1 MPKALGLICLTLLG
15 ICFGSFTNVLI
26 FRLPRNEEFV
36 KTPSHCLSCG
46 HRLSWYENIPI
57 LSFLMQ
63 KGRCRSCGVRLS
75 LQYPLVEALTGLMW
89 LLTGLLLWGNWIPM
103 GLYCLLFPLLETV
116 TVIDWRTF
124 EIPNGLSAA
133 IAVLGLVRLLTDLGR
148 WPLYLIGA
156 LSVSLLFLLLWFLT
170 GGKGLGLGDVKL
182 MAAAG
187 LLLGWPKTILSML
200 IGSVAG
206 VIIHLIRMRH
216 GSGNKL
222 AFGPYLS
229 AGIWVSALLGDAIIG
244 AYLGLFGL

>member
-57 LSFLMQ
+57 LSFLVQ

-103 GLYCLLFPLLETV
+103 GLYCLLFPLLEAV

-216 GSGNKL
+216 GAGNKL